1 MENKGQVRKMK
12 ENQWKTQGKASQ
24 TGKQKKFPKKN
35 KKNSPKKSKPFVFCL
50 WLVVFMM
57 DWWVSALLLL
67 LPPLNWEP
75 SASCCRAVC

>member
-35 KKNSPKKSKPFVFCL
+35 KKNPQKNPSPYGSTFTTQH
-50 WLVVFMM
+50 
-57 DWWVSALLLL
+57 A
-67 LPPLNWEP
+67 E
-75 SASCCRAVC
+75 